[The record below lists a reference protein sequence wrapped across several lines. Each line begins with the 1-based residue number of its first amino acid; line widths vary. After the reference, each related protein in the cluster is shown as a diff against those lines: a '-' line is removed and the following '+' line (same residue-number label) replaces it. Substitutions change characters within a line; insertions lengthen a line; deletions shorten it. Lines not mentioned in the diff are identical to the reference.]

1 MDLGTWV
8 GHTDHMSKADKDVS
22 EPSGPTADSTDTDK
36 AADPREQMRIALEKK
51 NQKSQQGQAHL
62 DGHAKADG
70 THGKAGG
77 PREFRRKSG

>member
-1 MDLGTWV
+1 MDLATCV
-8 GHTDHMSKADKDVS
+8 GHTDNMSKADKDVN
-22 EPSGPTADSTDTDK
+22 EQTGPAADSAQTDE
-36 AADPREQMRIALEKK
+36 AVDPREQMRIALEKK
-51 NQKSQQGQAHL
+51 NQKSHQGQAHL